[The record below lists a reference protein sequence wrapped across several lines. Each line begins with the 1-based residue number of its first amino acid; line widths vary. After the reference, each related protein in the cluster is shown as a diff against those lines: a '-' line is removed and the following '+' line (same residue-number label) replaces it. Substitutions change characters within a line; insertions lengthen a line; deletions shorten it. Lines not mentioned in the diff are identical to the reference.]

1 METSVMNEEIRV
13 EQPGPAGLTTSATS
27 ATRAARIARAAERG
41 VTLVE
46 VLIVVAIMAVISGG
60 VTLVAFPLFKE
71 ARIKTA
77 ITGCVTVKQAAELY
91 QNLEGSADQCPTLQD
106 LVTSRKIDGKHTDD
120 PWGMPYQ
127 VDCSEGE
134 IHAKSAGNDKKFGTA
149 DDLRDDFKPI
159 DVKRIKEL

>member
-1 METSVMNEEIRV
+1 MMERVDSVMETSVMNEDILVSR
-13 EQPGPAGLTTSATS
+13 PYLR
-27 ATRAARIARAAERG
+27 RAARAAARG

-91 QNLEGSADQCPTLQD
+91 QNLEGAADQCPTLQD
-106 LVTSRKIDGKHTDD
+106 LVTSRKVDGQHTDD
-120 PWGMPYQ
+120 PWGVPYKI
-127 VDCSEGE
+127 DCADGE
-134 IHAKSAGNDKKFGTA
+134 IHVYSAGNDKKFGSA
-149 DDLRDDFKPI
+149 DDLRDDFKPA
-159 DVKRIKEL
+159 DVKRIKNL